1 MNIHFKDIELFDNL
15 MKNKIKQF
23 VVGSHMYNLNNENS
37 DIDYLTVYFD
47 VNYGIS
53 WEHHQLQYK
62 NNGIDYNFTSLQNF
76 IRNILTGDSTINF
89 ELLYSDELAKSE
101 LSFLFDL
108 KDHFHTYNIII
119 SYLGMAKRDF
129 KMLNRDSG
137 EFRKFDKEIA
147 KKMCHFLR
155 GYLFAEM
162 IFNHSFDLTMNTK
175 LLEHSFNTD
184 NEFLTKIKNLDIVFD
199 EDLIKYVKFINEV
212 KIVELRTLVN
222 KSLEQKKISR
232 YLNVDILNKIDT
244 YVKNLNKKYS
254 LHMESIDYKD
264 LYLNVL
270 ENGLEY

>member
-1 MNIHFKDIELFDNL
+1 MNIHFQDIDLFDKL
-15 MKNKIKQF
+15 MQNKIKQF
-23 VVGSHMYNLNNENS
+23 IVGSHMYNLNNENS

-62 NNGIDYNFTSLQNF
+62 NDGIDYNFSSLQNF

-89 ELLYSDELAKSE
+89 ELLYSDELANSQ
-101 LSFLFDL
+101 LSFLYDL
-108 KDHFHTYNIII
+108 REKFHTYNIII

-129 KMLNRDSG
+129 KMLNRDSS

-155 GYLFAEM
+155 GYLFAKM
-162 IFNHSFDLTMNTK
+162 IFNHTFDLSMNTK
-175 LLEHSFNTD
+175 ILEHNFIND
-184 NEFLTKIKNLDIVFD
+184 GDFLKKIKNMEVGID
-199 EDLIKYVKFINEV
+199 ENIIKYIKHINDVE
-212 KIVELRTLVN
+212 IVELRQSVN
-222 KSLEQKKISR
+222 KALEQKKIAR
-232 YLNVDILNKIDT
+232 YLDVNTLSKIDT
-244 YVKNLNKKYS
+244 YVKDLNKKYS
-254 LHMESIDYKD
+254 LSMELINYKD